1 LDKVKDLIKPEQF
14 NNIPFYKERFA
25 RAFSH
30 METLEEEN
38 LVITLDD
45 PDDDIYF

>member
-1 LDKVKDLIKPEQF
+1 MFFEEYADNH
-14 NNIPFYKERFA
+14 NNLKFYKEKYA
-25 RAFSH
+25 RIFSD